1 MSDTDFTVVYV
12 GWNEESATPDAIHRF
27 NIGDRLKVTNV
38 SLSSTTGHTFYAI
51 VDCGWYDAELFKR
64 LDDIRAERLQEIGI

>member
-12 GWNEESATPDAIHRF
+12 GRNEESATPDAIHRF

-38 SLSSTTGHTFYAI
+38 SLSSTTGNTYYAI
-51 VDCGWYDAELFKR
+51 ADGWYNARLFKR